1 MRTHDKLFINGEW
14 VLPDGKGS
22 IDVIN
27 PTTEDCCACVP
38 CGNSND
44 LDKAVMAARV
54 AFSSWSQTPAAERGA
69 FIAKLAE
76 KITENVE
83 EIAALVAEEL
93 GMPLALSKTVQ
104 VGLPIAVMT
113 SYTDMPA
120 VIDEEERLGNSLL
133 IKEAIGVCAFITP
146 WNLPLHQIVAKV
158 APALAAGCTMILKPS
173 SETPLTALYFAG
185 LVAEVGLPPGVF
197 NLVTGSGKVVGEA
210 MAMHPDIDMVS
221 ITGSTSAGI
230 RVAELAASTVKRVS
244 QELGGK
250 SACIVLDDADLDLA
264 VESVVRAV
272 CMNSGQVCAALTRLI
287 LPRAK
292 YKRAIAIAKMTA
304 ESVVVGGAFDDGAY
318 MGPMVSRL
326 QQEKVFKYIDKGIG
340 EGATLVTGGVE
351 MPDGISKGFF
361 VKPTI
366 FADVKNDMIIA
377 QEEIFGPVVVLIPYD
392 SEAEAIEIANESVFG
407 LSGAVW
413 GNDVDHAIKV
423 AKKMR
428 TGQVTINS
436 GEFNLSAPFGGY
448 KQSGNGRELGVYGLH
463 EFMEIKSLQ
472 L

>member
-1 MRTHDKLFINGEW
+1 
-14 VLPDGKGS
+14 
-22 IDVIN
+22 
-27 PTTEDCCACVP
+27 
-38 CGNSND
+38 
-44 LDKAVMAARV
+44 
-54 AFSSWSQTPAAERGA
+54 
-69 FIAKLAE
+69 
-76 KITENVE
+76 
-83 EIAALVAEEL
+83 
-93 GMPLALSKTVQ
+93 
-104 VGLPIAVMT
+104 
-113 SYTDMPA
+113 
-120 VIDEEERLGNSLL
+120 LL
-133 IKEAIGVCAFITP
+133 IKVAIGVCAFITP

-264 VESVVRAV
+264 VDSVVRAV

-287 LPRAK
+287 LPRAE
-292 YKRAIAIAKMTA
+292 YKKAIAIAKMTV
-304 ESVVVGGAFDDGAY
+304 ESVVVGGAFDDGVY

-326 QQEKVFKYIDKGIG
+326 QQETVRTYIKKGIK
-340 EGATLVTGGVE
+340 EGATLVAGGVE
-351 MPDGISKGFF
+351 MPNGISKAFF
-361 VKPTI
+361 VKPTV

-377 QEEIFGPVVVLIPYD
+377 QEEIFGPVLVLIPYD
-392 SEAEAIEIANESVFG
+392 SEAEAIEIANESIFG
-407 LSGAVW
+407 LFGAVW
-413 GNDVDHAIKV
+413 GKDVDRAMKV
-423 AKKMR
+423 ATKMR
-428 TGQVTINS
+428 TGQVTINN

-463 EFMEIKSLQ
+463 EFMEMKSLQ

>member
-22 IDVIN
+22 IEVIN

-44 LDKAVMAARV
+44 VDRAVMAARV

-69 FIAKLAE
+69 FIAQLAE
-76 KITENVE
+76 KIAGNVE

-104 VGLPIAVMT
+104 VGLPNAVMK

-120 VIDEEERLGNSLL
+120 VMDKEERLGNSLL

-292 YKRAIAIAKMTA
+292 YKRAIAIAKMAA

-326 QQEKVFKYIDKGIG
+326 QQEKVLKYIDKGIG

-361 VKPTI
+361 VKPTV

-463 EFMEIKSLQ
+463 EFMETKSLQ